1 MNQIAGTAATPTTAD
16 DPDPAPA
23 LIATGSALPPQI
35 RTNDDPVFNWLRENA
50 PQGQQ
55 LFTGYSQRRVLGP
68 GETVTS
74 IMVAA
79 ARTALL
85 NGKLDPAQID
95 MLLGFGSVGQ
105 YVTPNTLA
113 QVHEELGLDQS
124 TEVLPLANDMTN
136 WPSAIVIADAL
147 IKAGRIRY
155 ALIVC
160 GGNWTQYV
168 NYQTPQAISA
178 GDGAGATV
186 IGPATAAG
194 QWRLVD
200 REWLTVSR
208 DYGDMFMAP
217 DPLPQLPGGF
227 GPVYM
232 HLTPDG
238 LKDYVAFGEHQA
250 TQPVT
255 TLLTRN
261 QIPPEDI
268 TMICHQASM
277 AIISVWQ
284 QALPGV
290 TILQT
295 IADYANLVLATIPVN
310 LDILGQQITTNH
322 LVTLGLGVQLH
333 AGALL
338 FARS

>member
-1 MNQIAGTAATPTTAD
+1 VSVNPAPT
-16 DPDPAPA
+16 PA
-23 LIATGSALPPQI
+23 LISTGSALPAQI
-35 RTNDDPVFNWLRENA
+35 RTNDDPIFDWLRDN
-50 PQGQQ
+50 PTYGQQ
-55 LFTGYSQRRVLGP
+55 LFTGYNERRVLGP

-79 ARTALL
+79 ARAALQ
-85 NGKLDPAQID
+85 GQTQPGQAQPVPIEPGQID

-113 QVHEELGLDQS
+113 QVHEELGLDPT

-136 WPSAIVIADAL
+136 WASAVVIADAL
-147 IKAGRIRY
+147 IKAGRIQY

-168 NYQTPQAISA
+168 DYHTPQAISA

-186 IGPATAAG
+186 VGPSTKPT

-200 REWLTVSR
+200 REWLTVSQ
-208 DYGDMFMAP
+208 DYGDMFMAA
-217 DPLPQLPGGF
+217 DRLPPGSF

-232 HLTPDG
+232 HLTAEG

-250 TQPVT
+250 TQPVQ

-261 QIPPEDI
+261 DIPAQQV

-310 LDILGQQITTNH
+310 LDLLGAQITTRY

-338 FARS
+338 FERG

>member
-1 MNQIAGTAATPTTAD
+1 MSAAGGGGVT
-16 DPDPAPA
+16 PA
-23 LIATGSALPPQI
+23 LIATGSAFPAQI
-35 RTNDDPVFNWLRENA
+35 RTNDDPIFDWLRDN
-50 PQGQQ
+50 PQFGEQ
-55 LFTGYSQRRVLGP
+55 LFTGYNQRRVLGP

-79 ARTALL
+79 ARAALVQ
-85 NGKLDPAQID
+85 GAIDPAQID

-113 QVHEELGLDQS
+113 QVHEELGLPAG

-136 WPSAIVIADAL
+136 WASAVVIADSL
-147 IKAGRIRY
+147 IRAGRIKL

-168 NYQTPQAISA
+168 DYHTPQAISA

-186 IGPATAAG
+186 VGAATSPS
-194 QWRLVD
+194 QWRLLD
-200 REWLTVSR
+200 REWLTVSQ

-217 DPLPQLPGGF
+217 DPLPAGSF

-232 HLTPDG
+232 HLTPEG
-238 LKDYVAFGEHQA
+238 LKDYVAFGEQQA
-250 TQPVT
+250 TEPVK
-255 TLLTRN
+255 TLLARN
-261 QIPPEDI
+261 SVAGEQV

-277 AIISVWQ
+277 AIISAWQ
-284 QALPGV
+284 TALSGI

-295 IADYANLVLATIPVN
+295 ISSYANLVLATIPAN
-310 LDILGQQITTNH
+310 LDLLGAQIATDY

-338 FARS
+338 LNRQGALPAS